1 MFTPT
6 KFPCQVWYLTPALNV
21 REATAD
27 SNNSYYLWSDIH
39 FHCTNGKVFHRDS
52 LFATRD
58 EAVAEAQR
66 KLADCEQRVARA
78 IGRFARRKKMVASLL
93 KGGGE

>member
-6 KFPCQVWYLTPALNV
+6 KFPCTVWYVTPALNV
-21 REATAD
+21 REATVD
-27 SNNSYYLWSDIH
+27 NFHSGHWGHPRL
-39 FHCTNGKVFHRDS
+39 HCTDGKMLHADE

-78 IGRFARRKKMVASLL
+78 IDRFARRKKLVASLL

>member
-6 KFPCQVWYLTPALNV
+6 KFPCQVWYVTPALNV

-27 SNNSYYLWSDIH
+27 NFYQEHWSAAY
-39 FHCTNGKVFHRDS
+39 FHCADNKVFHADD
-52 LFATRD
+52 LFATRT

-66 KLADCEQRVARA
+66 KLADCEQRVIRA
-78 IGRFARRKKMVASLL
+78 VDRWSRRKKMVASLL